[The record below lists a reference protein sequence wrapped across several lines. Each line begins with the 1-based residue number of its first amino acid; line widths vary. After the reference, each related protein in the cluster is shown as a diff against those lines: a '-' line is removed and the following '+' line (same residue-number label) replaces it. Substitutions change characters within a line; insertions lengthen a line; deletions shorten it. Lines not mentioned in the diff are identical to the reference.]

1 MEDVYSKKEC
11 LMGIIRG
18 LVPVIV
24 TVLTMF
30 GISADVDII
39 ITVIGSILSIIT
51 FVWSWWK
58 NNNITLAAQQAQKVL
73 DELKSG
79 EEVDDGGE

>member
-11 LMGIIRG
+11 LMGIVRG

-73 DELKSG
+73 DELKS
-79 EEVDDGGE
+79 EEEPSDGCD